1 VKQRWLLMTEEIPLR
16 EETAIAEAPELPEKC
31 TRQNVQ
37 TVVWKPKCL
46 LNLIPKDRF
55 TAEIVF
61 QNTGHPEKTTD
72 TKDPPRNNLGI
83 FLDCTQSFSQASPSI

>member
-1 VKQRWLLMTEEIPLR
+1 MTEEIPLG
-16 EETAIAEAPELPEKC
+16 EETAIAETLELPEKC

-37 TVVWKPKCL
+37 TVVWKPKYL

-61 QNTGHPEKTTD
+61 QNTGHPEKTAD
-72 TKDPPRNNLGI
+72 TKLFCLNNLYHHL
-83 FLDCTQSFSQASPSI
+83 FLFHFFD

>member
-1 VKQRWLLMTEEIPLR
+1 VKQRWLLMTEEIPLG

-46 LNLIPKDRF
+46 LNLIPKDQF

-61 QNTGHPEKTTD
+61 QNTGHPEKTAD
-72 TKDPPRNNLGI
+72 TKLFCLNNLHQHL
-83 FLDCTQSFSQASPSI
+83 FLFSLF

>member
-1 VKQRWLLMTEEIPLR
+1 VKQIWLLMTEEIPLG

-61 QNTGHPEKTTD
+61 QNTGHPEKTAD
-72 TKDPPRNNLGI
+72 TKLFCLNNLHQHL
-83 FLDCTQSFSQASPSI
+83 FLFPLF